1 MNCRTVRQ
9 KLLADL
15 DQLLPGTER
24 REVAAHLLR
33 CRPCADEAA
42 RRENV
47 RSVMRALPRFSPPP
61 ELTVRLRVMASREIE
76 RRRRNWFRRTADR
89 IELSFRDLM
98 RPLAVPF
105 AGGLFST
112 AFLFALL
119 IPSFAF
125 RIAPVHD
132 VPIGGL
138 STEAT
143 VKTMAPFGFEDGE
156 AVVDVLVDDQ
166 GHVVDFNIV
175 SDETGASGASF
186 QQSLENVLLFT
197 EFTPPTAFGQPVSG
211 RIRLTF
217 RSSHVDVKG

>member
-9 KLLADL
+9 KLLAEP

-33 CRPCADEAA
+33 CRPCADQAA
-42 RRENV
+42 RREYIRNAL
-47 RSVMRALPRFSPPP
+47 RALPRLAPPP
-61 ELTVRLRVMASREIE
+61 ELTVRLRVLASRESG
-76 RRRRNWFRRTADR
+76 RRRRSWVKRMADR
-89 IELSFRDLM
+89 IDLAFRDLM

-105 AGGLFST
+105 AGGVFST

-119 IPSFAF
+119 VPSFAF

-132 VPIGGL
+132 VPIGL

-143 VKTMAPFGFEDGE
+143 VKSMAPFGFEDGE

-166 GHVVDFNIV
+166 GRVVDFNIE
-175 SDETGASGASF
+175 SDSTHEAGASF
-186 QQSLENVLLFT
+186 HRSLENVLLFT
-197 EFTPPTAFGQPVSG
+197 VFTPPTAFGRPGPG

-217 RSSHVDVKG
+217 RSSRVDVKG

>member
-33 CRPCADEAA
+33 CRPCAEEAA

-47 RSVMRALPRFSPPP
+47 RSALRALPRFSPPP
-61 ELTVRLRVMASREIE
+61 ELSVRLRVAASREIE
-76 RRRRNWFRRTADR
+76 RRRRSWLRRTADR

-105 AGGLFST
+105 AGGVFST

-119 IPSFAF
+119 LPSFAF

-132 VPIGGL
+132 VPIGL

-143 VKTMAPFGFEDGE
+143 VKSMAPFGFEEGE

-175 SDETGASGASF
+175 SDETHEAGASF

-197 EFTPPTAFGQPVSG
+197 VFTPPTAFGQPVPG